1 MPIFSRF
8 VESSFESL
16 LLDIQ
21 SKNENRPADKL
32 GSFGRFVVP
41 RCAKCSAE

>member
-16 LLDIQ
+16 L

-32 GSFGRFVVP
+32 GSFGRVVVP
-41 RCAKCSAE
+41 SVPLNDSSAY